1 MTERNDVAADI
12 PGCDGAHTDFT
23 WTERCGHVGPPLFR
37 AAAQALRS
45 GKGGDPA
52 RRGPRVITTSRN
64 PLGSIVL
71 LLADASLSALSDRVH
86 RGSLANARRALE
98 DSRAAE
104 AQSHAQLQAG
114 LREFAA
120 FAPPHRLA
128 ASG

>member
-1 MTERNDVAADI
+1 M
-12 PGCDGAHTDFT
+12 
-23 WTERCGHVGPPLFR
+23 
-37 AAAQALRS
+37 
-45 GKGGDPA
+45 
-52 RRGPRVITTSRN
+52 ITTSRN

-104 AQSHAQLQAG
+104 AASHAQVQAG

-120 FAPPHRLA
+120 LAPPHRLA